1 MKHHVGIFH
10 VAFPTKNSTIHVA
23 VPKNSILVFPASERF
38 QRKKTFR
45 YFLMLWHCSTWKR
58 RIVLS
63 SGTVEAFF
71 HVEILMSE
79 LKKYA
84 GAGGREERL
93 ANVIFGDIEHGHFG
107 RVVKA
112 TAR

>member
-1 MKHHVGIFH
+1 M
-10 VAFPTKNSTIHVA
+10 
-23 VPKNSILVFPASERF
+23 
-38 QRKKTFR
+38 
-45 YFLMLWHCSTWKR
+45 
-58 RIVLS
+58 LS

-107 RVVKA
+107 RVFKA
-112 TAR
+112 SAR